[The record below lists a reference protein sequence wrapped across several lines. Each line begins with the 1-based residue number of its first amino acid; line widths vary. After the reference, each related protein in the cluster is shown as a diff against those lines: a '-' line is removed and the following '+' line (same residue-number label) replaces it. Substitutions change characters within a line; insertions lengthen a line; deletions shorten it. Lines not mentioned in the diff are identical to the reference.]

1 MALRNSLELTIII
14 RYGTT
19 MSVSQFIKMKTV
31 AVLTIALF
39 VSVSFIH
46 DTLILFLNSFAFFES
61 MKPLVSVSSSIVE
74 IYDTSVSATDLS
86 RKNR

>member
-31 AVLTIALF
+31 AVLTIVLF
-39 VSVSFIH
+39 VSVSSIH
-46 DTLILFLNSFAFFES
+46 DTFNTILNGFAFFES
-61 MKPLVSVSSSIVE
+61 M
-74 IYDTSVSATDLS
+74 
-86 RKNR
+86 